1 MSVRLMQA
9 PQQGAASILSWTD
22 ERAKVLADLKK
33 LEPTDR
39 LSLYSSLIKLNSA
52 LFESVRGWDSWLR
65 NPPFM
70 DTFSQEELNAIY
82 TNFKGVTTRFL
93 EEDIKWTG
101 TKEKEQGLPKIM
113 KTDKAEG
120 ERRYA

>member
-1 MSVRLMQA
+1 MSWA
-9 PQQGAASILSWTD
+9 D

-39 LSLYSSLIKLNSA
+39 LSVYSSLIKFNSA

-65 NPPFM
+65 NPTFM
-70 DTFSQEELNAIY
+70 ETFSLEKLNQIFSG
-82 TNFKGVTTRFL
+82 FKETTLSFL

-101 TKEKEQGLPKIM
+101 KKEQGPPK
-113 KTDKAEG
+113 TPRTERGEA

>member
-1 MSVRLMQA
+1 M
-9 PQQGAASILSWTD
+9 SWTD
-22 ERAKVLADLKK
+22 ERTKVLAELKK

-70 DTFSQEELNAIY
+70 DTFSQEELKDIF
-82 TNFKGVTTRFL
+82 TNFKDVTTSFL

>member
-1 MSVRLMQA
+1 VFTSCRRLK
-9 PQQGAASILSWTD
+9 QGATQLLSWTD

-33 LEPTDR
+33 LEPADR
-39 LSLYSSLIKLNSA
+39 LSLYGSLIRLNSA
-52 LFESVRGWDSWLR
+52 LFESVRGWDAWLR

-70 DTFSQEELNAIY
+70 ETFSQEELNEIF
-82 TNFKGVTTRFL
+82 TSFKDVTTKFL

-101 TKEKEQGLPKIM
+101 KKEQGPLKIS
-113 KTDKAEG
+113 KTEKGEG